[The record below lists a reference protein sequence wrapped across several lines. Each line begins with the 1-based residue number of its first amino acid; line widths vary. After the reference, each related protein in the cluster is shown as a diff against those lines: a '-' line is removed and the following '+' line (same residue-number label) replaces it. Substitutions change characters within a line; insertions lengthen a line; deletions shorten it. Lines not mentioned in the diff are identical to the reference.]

1 MLDLVLVKGKAIEL
15 LDVMLEEISPQ
26 TLVTV
31 KVSLLQLGNDSNV
44 IGMYLFFEI
53 CINLASFLAKQ

>member
-15 LDVMLEEISPQ
+15 LDVMLEEISPL

-44 IGMYLFFEI
+44 IGMYLFFEMH
-53 CINLASFLAKQ
+53 